1 VSTALVVRIFFPF
14 ALGYF
19 LASVFRSINSVIAP
33 ELVRDLGLSA
43 SELGFASSVYYLS
56 AVLLQLP
63 YGVLLDRLD
72 PRKLFACLV
81 WTTAL
86 GAVITAFADG
96 IFTLGLGRALIA
108 LAGAGGAV
116 TSYKVFSV
124 WYRDQHLPLANGL
137 CLAAGGLGLMVGTA
151 PVRTALQVIDW
162 RDVHLIVAGGLLITG
177 VLILTIAPY
186 KKSESAGSPV
196 GQQTDSFSV
205 ILRSLQFWRA
215 APLMTV
221 VIGTYAGVSTLWS
234 GPWLR
239 DVARMPDVSTA
250 KVLLLLTGAFV
261 LSGSM
266 TGWLAGVARRL
277 GLSIMGFTA
286 TIAGLFA
293 LVLLVLSL
301 QWVSSTIVVSAT
313 WALFGF
319 LAPLFMVTYA
329 ALGSQFS
336 KQLTGRLNACLTLA
350 WMLGAFVIQNLYGL
364 VLRSFPSLNGSYAIE
379 GHRLAMG
386 TLTTLIVVALVWFVA
401 STLLIRARGR
411 SAPSK

>member
-1 VSTALVVRIFFPF
+1 MSTALVVRIFLPF

-43 SELGFASSVYYLS
+43 SELGFTSSVYFLS
-56 AVLLQLP
+56 AVILQLP
-63 YGVLLDRLD
+63 YGALLDRFD

-86 GAVITAFADG
+86 GAIITAFADG
-96 IFTLGLGRALIA
+96 IVTLCVGRALIA

-177 VLILTIAPY
+177 GLILIIAPY
-186 KKSESAGSPV
+186 RKSASIGPAS
-196 GQQTDSFSV
+196 GQPLASFSV
-205 ILRSLQFWRA
+205 ILKSLPFWRV

-250 KVLLLLTGAFV
+250 KVLLVLTGAFV
-261 LSGSM
+261 LSGSL
-266 TGWLAGVARRL
+266 TGWLAGLARRF
-277 GLSIMGFTA
+277 GLSMMGFAA
-286 TIAGLFA
+286 TIAALFA
-293 LVLLVLSL
+293 LVILVLSF
-301 QWVSSTIVVSAT
+301 QWVPSTIAVSAT

-350 WMLGAFVIQNLYGL
+350 WMLGAFVIQNVYGL
-364 VLRSFPSLNGSYAIE
+364 ILRSYPSSNGRYAVE
-379 GHRLAMG
+379 GHRLGMEVI
-386 TLTTLIVVALVWFVA
+386 TILLVAALSWFAA
-401 STLLIRARGR
+401 STILIRARER
-411 SAPSK
+411 SNA